1 MSDEEFAA
9 LEADVAARNE
19 QLATLRED
27 KESRTAEL
35 ESVKA
40 EIQALQKETDP
51 LEVKLREEDSRRGGR
66 PMETIGLGS

>member
-1 MSDEEFAA
+1 MTDEEFAA
-9 LEADVAARNE
+9 LEADVAARNG

-40 EIQALQKETDP
+40 EIQTLQKETDP
-51 LEVKLREEDSRRGGR
+51 LETKLREETSRRNGT
-66 PMETIGLGS
+66 PMATIGLGG